1 MRVRTRLLLAFAYIL
16 IVVIVALEVPLAFNL
31 NRRALAELEA
41 RALVQAQAMAG
52 AVEEQELS
60 PANAGVLQR
69 LAAQVAE
76 PGVTRVIVT
85 DAQGALLADSDSPG
99 TTGASYENRPEI
111 QRVLAGE
118 PFVQVTRF
126 STDLGQDIL
135 ATAVPVTRSN
145 RLAGAVRIT
154 QSLTGV
160 RAEVRRIVLGLAA
173 VGLVGL
179 AAGLAVAWV
188 LAGTLS
194 RPLTRLAGTAH
205 RLGEGDLSARA
216 GTLGSGEIA
225 DVAET
230 FDAMAERLEATV
242 RAQREFVANASHQLR
257 TPLTGL
263 KLRLEGAADAAP
275 ADLRHQIEAAQREA
289 DRLAGIVDRL
299 LQMARSV
306 EQGRLPAE
314 ADLGAV
320 ARGGA
325 ERWRERAARAGASI
339 EVSGNGTSVV
349 AAREDL
355 DQILDNLIDNALAY
369 APGPL
374 SIEVAETDG
383 AGILAVADHG
393 PGIPAEE
400 RAGVMERFGRGARTA
415 PGGSG
420 LGLAIV
426 RELAGRWGGAV
437 EIGERPGGG
446 GRIEVRLPLAE
457 GFTRP

>member
-194 RPLTRLAGTAH
+194 RPLT
-205 RLGEGDLSARA
+205 
-216 GTLGSGEIA
+216 
-225 DVAET
+225 
-230 FDAMAERLEATV
+230 
-242 RAQREFVANASHQLR
+242 
-257 TPLTGL
+257 
-263 KLRLEGAADAAP
+263 
-275 ADLRHQIEAAQREA
+275 
-289 DRLAGIVDRL
+289 
-299 LQMARSV
+299 
-306 EQGRLPAE
+306 
-314 ADLGAV
+314 
-320 ARGGA
+320 
-325 ERWRERAARAGASI
+325 
-339 EVSGNGTSVV
+339 
-349 AAREDL
+349 
-355 DQILDNLIDNALAY
+355 
-369 APGPL
+369 
-374 SIEVAETDG
+374 
-383 AGILAVADHG
+383 
-393 PGIPAEE
+393 
-400 RAGVMERFGRGARTA
+400 
-415 PGGSG
+415 
-420 LGLAIV
+420 
-426 RELAGRWGGAV
+426 
-437 EIGERPGGG
+437 
-446 GRIEVRLPLAE
+446 
-457 GFTRP
+457 